1 VGRRREGEEE
11 RVGRKKEGEEE
22 RVVRMVRM
30 VRESV
35 YERSDVNRCV

>member
-30 VRESV
+30 VRRSV
-35 YERSDVNRCV
+35 W